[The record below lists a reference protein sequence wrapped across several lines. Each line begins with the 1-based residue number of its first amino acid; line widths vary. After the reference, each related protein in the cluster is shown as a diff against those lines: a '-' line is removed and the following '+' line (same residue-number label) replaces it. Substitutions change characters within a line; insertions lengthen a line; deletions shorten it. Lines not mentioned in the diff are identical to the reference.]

1 MRYENLPEYPM
12 TTYGEDNKRIRKR
25 VQRIRLP
32 HFTSVDWTEQN
43 PLLQKGEIA
52 VESDTR
58 RMKIGD
64 GVTRWNDLEYIAGSA
79 GGANVAWG
87 EISGT
92 LSQQDDL
99 QNALDEKI
107 NKTQGTENAGKV
119 LLVGDDG
126 EVTLGEVS
134 GGGSGG
140 GLTEV
145 AHDTTL
151 TGKGT
156 TASPLKLSSTIQNS
170 ISAKASTTYVDNQIA
185 AVVTG
190 YENADQQIKSSIT
203 NLSGTVSTLRTDH
216 DDLGDQVSGI
226 EGKIPATASES
237 NQLATAQD
245 LTTGLFDLKVEIAGD
260 ISDATSPIQTQVEG
274 ISAEVARK
282 QDKLTAGANIT
293 IVDNV
298 ISATGGGGGGEGG
311 ITSVTHNESLTG
323 MGTATSPLGIDTT
336 YLETAIS
343 TNAVVTDAKSTADEA
358 YETAQGKQDLLDET
372 SALRV
377 FSVDA
382 DTIVAETIGASTSI
396 ETPELTVGTDEGTL
410 NLSIAAGTATIATN
424 NGLDIVAQTK
434 FDTAPTTDD
443 TTAWADVNAT
453 ALVTKAQ
460 VTTALGTVSGGGS
473 LPDQTDNAG
482 KFLMTDGENAS
493 WSDKPLVNRATGYGA
508 TAVGEWAW
516 ASTDTYATSFGGNSV
531 ARGNWTTAL
540 GYTARAT
547 AKGSTAVG
555 YNAVTTAES
564 AIQLG
569 YGTNSDAN
577 TLKVG
582 NENGNFELMSADGT
596 IPAERMSSTVGTTGQ
611 VLTKTDTGME
621 WQDSAGGATGDYL
634 PLSGGTLTGDLSFDV
649 DKQIIFYSSV
659 GAAFIKNGGPG
670 KGLQIGYIYDGINFV
685 PNFDFSVARSVGI
698 NFSPAYGK
706 SATLGNIGHV
716 WSNIFTAKINNGA
729 DIAVPT
735 EGGTL
740 ARVEDID
747 AAVGDISSVLDSIN
761 GETLEG

>member
-119 LLVGDDG
+119 LLVGNDG
-126 EVTLGEVS
+126 EVTLGDVS
-134 GGGSGG
+134 GGGGEG

-145 AHDTTL
+145 AHDDSL

-170 ISAKASTTYVDNQIA
+170 ISEKASTTYVDNQIA
-185 AVVTG
+185 AVTTG
-190 YENADQQIKSSIT
+190 YENADRQIKSSIT

-226 EGKIPATASES
+226 EGKIPETASES

-260 ISDATSPIQTQVEG
+260 IIDATSPIQTQVEG
-274 ISAEVARK
+274 ISAEVAKK
-282 QDKLTAGANIT
+282 QNKLTAGANIT

-343 TNAVVTDAKSTADEA
+343 TNAVVTDAKSTANEA
-358 YETAQGKQDLLDET
+358 YEAVKGKQDIIDSSSYVT
-372 SALRV
+372 AY
-377 FSVDA
+377 SVNATA
-382 DTIVAETIGASTSI
+382 DMSAETINATFINATDAYFYNFHATSSI

-460 VTTALGTVSGGGS
+460 VTTALGTAGGGTS
-473 LPDQTDNAG
+473 VIIR
-482 KFLMTDGENAS
+482 S
-493 WSDKPLVNRATGYGA
+493 WA
-508 TAVGEWAW
+508 
-516 ASTDTYATSFGGNSV
+516 
-531 ARGNWTTAL
+531 
-540 GYTARAT
+540 
-547 AKGSTAVG
+547 
-555 YNAVTTAES
+555 
-564 AIQLG
+564 
-569 YGTNSDAN
+569 
-577 TLKVG
+577 
-582 NENGNFELMSADGT
+582 
-596 IPAERMSSTVGTTGQ
+596 
-611 VLTKTDTGME
+611 
-621 WQDSAGGATGDYL
+621 
-634 PLSGGTLTGDLSFDV
+634 
-649 DKQIIFYSSV
+649 
-659 GAAFIKNGGPG
+659 
-670 KGLQIGYIYDGINFV
+670 
-685 PNFDFSVARSVGI
+685 
-698 NFSPAYGK
+698 
-706 SATLGNIGHV
+706 
-716 WSNIFTAKINNGA
+716 
-729 DIAVPT
+729 
-735 EGGTL
+735 
-740 ARVEDID
+740 
-747 AAVGDISSVLDSIN
+747 
-761 GETLEG
+761 